1 MRSKRSNASS
11 LARRRRR
18 VYPRCVL
25 LPFAEQVRSL
35 SFRST
40 LPPSI
45 MPVIGPMHLY
55 SAPWLCQLIVLPS
68 ECDDELVSSDLGPGG
83 SPADMALTLAYSMKS
98 LLILLAIT
106 MPAAVAQQDTSIQLT
121 HPVAYIPGAKYSL
134 KTLFPMLAF
143 GLLFLGAFCKG
154 V

>member
-1 MRSKRSNASS
+1 MA
-11 LARRRRR
+11 
-18 VYPRCVL
+18 
-25 LPFAEQVRSL
+25 
-35 SFRST
+35 
-40 LPPSI
+40 
-45 MPVIGPMHLY
+45 VIGPMHLY

-121 HPVAYIPGAKYSL
+121 TQRPTIRARKIRSRLYAIVIITHRAEFASAGGS
-134 KTLFPMLAF
+134 F
-143 GLLFLGAFCKG
+143 GKQTPK
-154 V
+154 